1 MKQSRFSRIRTFII
15 TLKSYI
21 AETDPSI
28 IHFGGLS
35 QINQQLSGLV
45 DQLNNYRANFNITNL
60 GNALSN
66 IDNAI
71 GQLGTISLHAS
82 SKSQKMITE
91 DLSSFKKT
99 ISQYLK
105 NIEVKYDELS
115 TKYLTIKSES
125 DHLKKTIETQINRLD
140 EAVSRY
146 EKMFSESEDRRRNEF
161 SSNLKDQLVR
171 YEELKEEMKMK
182 SNELIV
188 NAKKNI
194 ENVESS
200 TKKIVDELFIDLED
214 KKEQAENIVNAIAS
228 TGMTGGFQKVANNAE
243 ESKKRWQKLTVFSLA
258 GLISFAIIAF
268 FGTIEPTFQLG
279 KFGARAFVA
288 LSFAIL
294 AAYAAKQADKN
305 SEIEKKNRKL
315 ELEFA
320 SIEPYLSKLPIDKQ
334 NLLKEKLA
342 EKWFAQNDEQIA
354 FKELEKTHGNMID
367 VFKMF
372 LEYLPKLK

>member
-1 MKQSRFSRIRTFII
+1 
-15 TLKSYI
+15 
-21 AETDPSI
+21 
-28 IHFGGLS
+28 
-35 QINQQLSGLV
+35 
-45 DQLNNYRANFNITNL
+45 
-60 GNALSN
+60 
-66 IDNAI
+66 
-71 GQLGTISLHAS
+71 
-82 SKSQKMITE
+82 
-91 DLSSFKKT
+91 
-99 ISQYLK
+99 
-105 NIEVKYDELS
+105 
-115 TKYLTIKSES
+115 
-125 DHLKKTIETQINRLD
+125 
-140 EAVSRY
+140 
-146 EKMFSESEDRRRNEF
+146 
-161 SSNLKDQLVR
+161 
-171 YEELKEEMKMK
+171 MKMK